1 MASETA
7 SASFDRLIEDL
18 ALPADFAALPW
29 YRRIAAEI
37 VRRARADDAPLL
49 VGLCG
54 SQGSGK
60 STMAAFLRALLDSQG
75 FATAVLSIDDLYL
88 DKPER
93 LALAESIH
101 PLLGT
106 RGVPGTHDLAL
117 GTTVIDSLFA
127 AEPGATTA
135 IPRFDKST
143 DSRLPLDQWDRF
155 VGPARIVILEG
166 WCVGAKPEDATALDR
181 PINALEADEDADGRW
196 RGFVNAALAGPYRIL
211 FDRLDLLVFLQAP
224 SFECVFAWRRL
235 QEEKLRAR
243 TGGNGAGLM
252 DDAALGRFIMHYE
265 RITRHLLATM
275 PETADLVAVLDADHR
290 ITRLDRAAG

>member
-37 VRRARADDAPLL
+37 IRRARANDAPLL

-60 STMAAFLRALLDSQG
+60 STMAAFLRALLDAQG
-75 FATAVLSIDDLYL
+75 FATAILSIDDLYL

-93 LALAESIH
+93 LVLAETVH
-101 PLLGT
+101 PLLAT

-117 GTTVIDSLFA
+117 GQDVVDALFA
-127 AEPGATTA
+127 TEPGATTL

-143 DSRLPLDQWDRF
+143 DSRLPGDQWDRF

-166 WCVGAKPEDATALDR
+166 WCVGATPEAADALDR
-181 PINALEADEDADGRW
+181 PINSLEAADDPDGRW
-196 RGFVNAALAGPYRIL
+196 RRFVNAALAGPYRAL
-211 FDRLDLLVFLQAP
+211 FDRLGLLVFLQAP

-235 QEEKLRAR
+235 QEEKLRAK
-243 TGGNGAGLM
+243 TGGDGAGLM
-252 DDAALGRFIMHYE
+252 DDTALDRFIMHYE

-275 PETADLVAVLDADHR
+275 PGAADLVAVLDADHR